1 MKKIVAT
8 ILAIICVLGTAA
20 CGPIG
25 TNGGGVDS
33 SQTTLIKVKNYNGGV
48 GRQWLDDAAARFTEA
63 NKNVSFADGKTGV
76 AIEIT
81 DGDTMTSTIKNESY
95 HVHITSGAG
104 MDVTESAQLGS
115 LYDLTDLVTDESRE
129 GGSLDSLIF
138 DDVKEAFMYNGKYYG
153 LPHYSLSNGV
163 SYDRDL
169 FDSQLLYFADENEW
183 DVVEYTGIN
192 IKITGRFIA
201 SKDAKKSVGLDGIEN
216 TEDDGLPRSLEEFIL
231 LMDYIK
237 NGKSDQNISPIMVSG
252 KYTNYIQ
259 YFLQGFTSTLAGAE
273 QMKNYYNCSGEIE
286 IVDGYTDEDLFP
298 GINYIKKPIVKKVVL
313 SEADKNGYLGMQ
325 LAAKYYAM
333 SVIEIIQ
340 REKYFAKEVY
350 NSMIDHYSAQKCLIY
365 GGAATGYDKVAML
378 IEGSYWFNEAK
389 KSGVLDS
396 YVTITGDKNERNVSW
411 MSLPTSVYTKDIEIG
426 VSPIFTFVG
435 AQIVINANIKGNTEL
450 ETAALEFVKFLYTNE
465 ELASFTVETGCTRN
479 LEYYLTEEQI
489 NSMPTFYQS
498 FWKSRKE
505 DGSNTSIEYASTKT
519 GRKVASY
526 TSLGLNS
533 EMWNYWNLYH
543 LVNETKNT
551 VQMFEDMK
559 RTAEEWA
566 RIVDA

>member
-1 MKKIVAT
+1 MKKFVASV
-8 ILAIICVLGTAA
+8 LAITCVLATTA

-25 TNGGGVDS
+25 AGGGGVDTS
-33 SQTTLIKVKNYNGGV
+33 KTTLIKVKNYNGGV
-48 GRQWLDDAAARFTEA
+48 GRQWLDDAAARFMEA
-63 NKNVSFADGKTGV
+63 NKNVSFAEGKTGV
-76 AIEIT
+76 VVEIT
-81 DGDTMTSTIKNESY
+81 DGDTLTSTIKNESY
-95 HVHITSGAG
+95 HVHISSGAG
-104 MDVTESAQLGS
+104 MEVTESAQLGL

-129 GGSLDSLIF
+129 GGSLDSIIF
-138 DDVKEAFMYNGKYYG
+138 DDVKDAFMYNGKYYG

-169 FDSQLLYFADENEW
+169 FDSQLLYFADEDEA
-183 DVVEYTGIN
+183 DVVEYTGN
-192 IKITGRFIA
+192 DIKVTGKFIA
-201 SKDAKKSVGLDGIEN
+201 SETAKKSVGLDGIEK

-237 NGKSDQNISPIMVSG
+237 NEKSDQGISPIVVSG
-252 KYTNYIQ
+252 KYYNYIQ

-286 IVDGYTDEDLFP
+286 IVDGYTDEALFP
-298 GINYIKKPIVKKVVL
+298 GIDYIKKPIVKTVTL

-333 SVIEIIQ
+333 ATMEIIH
-340 REKYFAKEVY
+340 REGYFAKEAY
-350 NSMIDHYSAQKCLIY
+350 NTSIDHYTAQKCLIY
-365 GGAATGYDKVAML
+365 AGAAEYDKVAML

-411 MSLPTSVYTKDIEIG
+411 MSLPTSVYTDDIEIG

-435 AQIVINANIKGNTEL
+435 AQTVINANIKGNTEL
-450 ETAALEFVKFLYTNE
+450 ETASLEFVKFLYTNE
-465 ELASFTVETGCTRN
+465 ELAAFTVETGCTRN
-479 LEYYLTEEQI
+479 LEYYLSDEQI
-489 NSMPTFYQS
+489 TSMPSFYQS
-498 FWKSRKE
+498 FWKSRNE

-526 TSLGLNS
+526 TSLKLNS

-543 LVNETKNT
+543 LVRNTKNT
-551 VQMFEDMK
+551 IQMFEDMK
-559 RTAEEWA
+559 RTADAWA